1 MWYGLIIRGV
11 AMVVLLCGLLGS
23 QAAVAWAESG
33 VSAGFDDAG
42 GVHAYGIEQVAHL
55 GIGAGCGD
63 DGFCPDEPIDRA
75 EMAAWLH
82 RAAALI
88 NGTPRPPPAGE
99 APPRLSDASDEA
111 ITRAEA
117 AVMLIAAFEHLVAV
131 DEIEGVFADTG
142 ETSEA
147 AVKAIEGIH
156 AAGLAKGCAT
166 GPLRYCPNRPTTRG
180 QAAAMLARAL
190 QRAEPTVGLILNEPQ
205 AARGYTLIYI
215 FGSDSPVY
223 LIDDL
228 GRIVHTWE
236 LHGQDPNVAKLLE
249 NGNLMVSFTEPDSG
263 MWVAEVAR
271 SGDFVWKYRADTH
284 HDFIKLPGG
293 NVLLL
298 MEEAMTSQEAYA
310 VGARLHPS
318 MGRRW
323 WYDYVQEVK
332 PTGPNGGEVVW
343 EWSVLDHLVQDSD
356 PGKPDYGPIAGNPG
370 RVDINYSLH
379 RTPLDRHFT
388 HINAI
393 DYDPVLD
400 QIMLSVRAYSELWII
415 DHDTTTA
422 EAAGAKGDLLYRW
435 GNPRAYGAG
444 DYQDQQLFWQ
454 HNAHYIPP
462 GLPGAG
468 NVLILNN
475 GSEFAGHQRDYSSVD
490 EIALPAFSDNAYP
503 REPDHSF
510 EPARMQWSYTA
521 TTPNDFYTRHGSGTQ
536 RLPNGNTQICD
547 ANGTV
552 FQVTPDGTTVW
563 KYINPTQASNRPPT
577 YQGDHIRTHTYR
589 APWYPP
595 NHPGLQNMDL
605 TPKGHIEQYR

>member
-1 MWYGLIIRGV
+1 MRGV
-11 AMVVLLCGLLGS
+11 TMVVLLCGLLGS
-23 QAAVAWAESG
+23 QAAAAWAESG
-33 VSAGFDDAG
+33 VSAGFGDAG
-42 GVHAYGIEQVAHL
+42 GVHAYGIEQMAHL
-55 GIGAGCGD
+55 GIDAGCGN
-63 DGFCPDEPIDRA
+63 GRFCPEEPIGRA
-75 EMAAWLH
+75 EMATWLN

-88 NGTPRPPPAGE
+88 NGTPHPPPAGE
-99 APPRLSDASDEA
+99 APPEFSDASDEA
-111 ITRAEA
+111 ITRTDA
-117 AVMLIAAFEHLVAV
+117 AMMLIAAFEHLAAV
-131 DEIEGVFADTG
+131 DEIEGIFADTG
-142 ETSEA
+142 EIPEA
-147 AVKAIEGIH
+147 AVKAVEGIH
-156 AAGLAKGCAT
+156 AAGLTKGCAT
-166 GPLRYCPNRPTTRG
+166 GPLRYCPHRPITRG
-180 QAAAMLARAL
+180 QAAAMLTRAI
-190 QRAEPTVGLILNEPQ
+190 QRAEPTVGLILNEPR
-205 AARGYTLIYI
+205 AARGYTLIYRY
-215 FGSDSPVY
+215 DSSAPVY
-223 LIDDL
+223 LIDHL

-236 LHGQDPNVAKLLE
+236 LRGRAPLVVKLLE
-249 NGNLMVSFTEPDSG
+249 NGNLMVVLIKQDSG
-263 MWVAEVAR
+263 RWVAEVAR
-271 SGDFVWKYRADTH
+271 SGDIVWEYHADVH
-284 HDFIKLPGG
+284 HDFFKLPNG

-298 MEEAMTSQEAYA
+298 MSEMMTSQEAIA
-310 VGARLHPS
+310 SGARLDPL

-343 EWSVLDHLVQDSD
+343 EWSVLDHLVQDHD

-370 RVDINYSLH
+370 RIDINYSIH
-379 RTPLDRHFT
+379 QIPLDRYFT

-415 DHDTTTA
+415 DHNTTTA

-454 HNAHYIPP
+454 HNAHWIPP

-475 GSEFAGHQRDYSSVD
+475 GSEFVGYQRGYSSVD
-490 EIALPAFSDNAYP
+490 EIALPALSDNAYP
-503 REPDHSF
+503 REPDHGF
-510 EPARMQWSYTA
+510 EPAQMQWSYTA
-521 TTPNDFYTRHGSGTQ
+521 PNPDDFYAHHGSGTQ

-547 ANGTV
+547 VSGTV

-563 KYINPTQASNRPPT
+563 KYINPTQESNRPPT

-595 NHPGLQNMDL
+595 DYPGLKNLDL